1 MKATT
6 ENIDRLFSFIKEQH
20 ESNNERGEFDDEM
33 DLKDVLDSAQ
43 EHLKEAEPEPTYILL
58 EDAIHIVGSHK
69 VSLNEKIR
77 QEEMHEYSIVEREE
91 VISNLIGWIGES
103 NKDSGVMRDDMEM
116 LLGWNDY
123 HILTSNST
131 NSYLRQGDSEFD
143 DACKE
148 LLEINESL

>member
-20 ESNNERGEFDDEM
+20 ESNKERGEFDDEM

-91 VISNLIGWIGES
+91 VISNLIRWIGES